1 MAKYE
6 QIPNVKPS
14 LFTRARGELNTDPGI
29 RATKETDIC
38 FLILNAF
45 KKRSLFVCHFLFIA
59 QFEFQIRLRMT
70 MMREIRGVMAGRL
83 ALMTLIVAQQEPLMK
98 VLPWKSKIPDCSSY
112 ISPPAVLKPI
122 HFSLPR
128 LNHRINRAL
137 GKFET
142 LTTTTFYRLTTA
154 ANDLFFFKWKQIE
167 PEFIPLCDSNDPF
180 HVDLVR
186 LIHQCDPMVQ
196 YLELWGRAYFAFA
209 IGS

>member
-1 MAKYE
+1 
-6 QIPNVKPS
+6 
-14 LFTRARGELNTDPGI
+14 
-29 RATKETDIC
+29 
-38 FLILNAF
+38 
-45 KKRSLFVCHFLFIA
+45 
-59 QFEFQIRLRMT
+59 

-180 HVDLVR
+180 HVDSVR

-209 IGS
+209 IGSYPCSNFYWVIEWTAALHTQRCDSKPWKVLTSGGNLLKIQVPSDYD

>member
-29 RATKETDIC
+29 RATKETDIF

-122 HFSLPR
+122 HLSPPAQPQNKQGTRQIWNIDNNNFLPS
-128 LNHRINRAL
+128 NNSC
-137 GKFET
+137 KWSF
-142 LTTTTFYRLTTA
+142 
-154 ANDLFFFKWKQIE
+154 LF
-167 PEFIPLCDSNDPF
+167 
-180 HVDLVR
+180 
-186 LIHQCDPMVQ
+186 
-196 YLELWGRAYFAFA
+196 
-209 IGS
+209 

>member
-1 MAKYE
+1 
-6 QIPNVKPS
+6 
-14 LFTRARGELNTDPGI
+14 
-29 RATKETDIC
+29 
-38 FLILNAF
+38 
-45 KKRSLFVCHFLFIA
+45 
-59 QFEFQIRLRMT
+59 MT

-154 ANDLFFFKWKQIE
+154 ANDLFFLKWKQIE
-167 PEFIPLCDSNDPF
+167 PEFIPLCERLQWSIPCGFGKIDPPMGSNGAIF
-180 HVDLVR
+180 GNVR
-186 LIHQCDPMVQ
+186 PGTFCFCYWFLTM
-196 YLELWGRAYFAFA
+196 F
-209 IGS
+209 

>member
-1 MAKYE
+1 
-6 QIPNVKPS
+6 
-14 LFTRARGELNTDPGI
+14 
-29 RATKETDIC
+29 
-38 FLILNAF
+38 
-45 KKRSLFVCHFLFIA
+45 
-59 QFEFQIRLRMT
+59 
-70 MMREIRGVMAGRL
+70 
-83 ALMTLIVAQQEPLMK
+83 MK

-186 LIHQCDPMVQ
+186 LIHQWDPMVQ
-196 YLELWGRAYFAFA
+196 YLELWGRALLLVLNNVLTF
-209 IGS
+209 IGWLSEQRHCTHKDVIPNLERSSLVVETF